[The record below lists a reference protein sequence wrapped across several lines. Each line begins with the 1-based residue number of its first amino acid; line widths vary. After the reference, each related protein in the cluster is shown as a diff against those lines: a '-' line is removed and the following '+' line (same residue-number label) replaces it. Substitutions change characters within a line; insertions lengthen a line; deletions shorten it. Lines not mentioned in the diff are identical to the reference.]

1 MGESDGP
8 AISVIIPVYNMAE
21 YVGAAVDSVLDGDFD
36 SLEVIVVDDGSTD
49 GTADVVAPY
58 VTPQCAPYDERVQ
71 YVEQSNHGKAA
82 AVNRGFGVAQGSYFT
97 ILDAD
102 DQLTQSSLSERYRHC
117 EDGEREIV
125 DAVIGG
131 FEVFDSDQTY
141 GKRLPPSDSAE
152 ALRRRFYFNWR
163 TPFSLNACLFSGS
176 LVDRVGPMDE
186 RFRRCLD
193 GDYAMRL
200 LEAVDR
206 VAIVRSVV
214 YRYRKHRKSRAERL
228 RTRLE
233 TARYRAHVSWKNYGG
248 WRKWAAVPL
257 GLTMDA
263 GKFAY
268 ELLFGNY
275 KQ

>member
-1 MGESDGP
+1 MRNESDGP
-8 AISVIIPVYNMAE
+8 RISVIVPVYNMAE
-21 YVGAAVDSVLDGDFD
+21 YVGAAVDSVLEGDFD
-36 SLEVIVVDDGSTD
+36 QLEVIVVDDGSTD
-49 GTADVVAPY
+49 GTADVLSDFLDPDS
-58 VTPQCAPYDERVQ
+58 QRYDNRVRSVNQ
-71 YVEQSNHGKAA
+71 PNQGKAA
-82 AVNRGFGVAQGSYFT
+82 AVNHGFSLAEGRYVT

-102 DQLTQSSLSERYRHC
+102 DTLPSDSLAVRYRRC
-117 EDGEREIV
+117 EQEGKGV
-125 DAVIGG
+125 AVIGG
-131 FEVFDSDQTY
+131 FEVFDDETTY
-141 GKRLPPSDSAE
+141 GVRHPPQWTPAN
-152 ALRRRFYFNWR
+152 LRRAFYLRWR
-163 TPFSLNACLFSGS
+163 TPFHLNACLFPAH
-176 LVDRVGPMDE
+176 LLDRVGPMDE

-214 YRYRKHRKSRAERL
+214 YRYRKHRTSRAERL